1 VSRASLDAEVAIVG
15 AGVVG
20 LAAAAALARGGRSV
34 VVLERNRA
42 VALETTSRNSEVVH
56 AGIYYPAG
64 SLKAELCR
72 RGRAALYRRCREH
85 RIPHRRVG
93 KLIVATSTDEVEV
106 LERIRSTAAA
116 NQVPLELLE
125 AEAVSRLEPDVRALA
140 ALFSPESGIVDAH
153 AYARSFLAE
162 AESQGAVLALATDVE
177 ALERA
182 PHGWTLH
189 ARSGPSRELQ
199 RLRAAAVVN
208 AAGLAGDRIAE
219 LAGIDVDARGYRL
232 HFCKG
237 DYFSLAPGAPLSLG
251 RLVYPVPAGPG
262 LGIHAT
268 IDLGGRVRLG
278 PDAEFV
284 SEPRY
289 DVDPGKA
296 REFARSVARYLPG
309 LQSAWLSP
317 DYAGV
322 RPRLAGPGDAFA
334 DFVVCEESG
343 AGLPGLVS
351 CIGIESPGLTAASAI
366 ADRVVELLS

>member
-1 VSRASLDAEVAIVG
+1 MG

-20 LAAAAALARGGRSV
+20 LAAAAALARSGRSV

-72 RGRAALYRRCREH
+72 AGREQLYRRCRAH
-85 RIPHRRVG
+85 RIPHRRLG
-93 KLIVATSTDEVEV
+93 KLIVASSADEVAV
-106 LERIRSTAAA
+106 LERIQSTAAA
-116 NQVPLELLE
+116 NRVPLELLE
-125 AEAVSRLEPDVRALA
+125 ADEVSRLEPDVRAVA
-140 ALFSPESGIVDAH
+140 ALFSPESGIVDAL

-162 AESQGAVLALATDVE
+162 AESEGALLALETDVLG
-177 ALERA
+177 LEQGSG
-182 PHGWTLH
+182 GWTVR
-189 ARSGPSRELQ
+189 ARSGPSRQLQ
-199 RLRAAAVVN
+199 SLRCAAVVN
-208 AAGLAGDRIAE
+208 AGGLESDRIAE
-219 LAGIDVDARGYRL
+219 LAGIDVDACGYRL

-237 DYFSLAPGAPLSLG
+237 DYFSVSPGAALSLS
-251 RLVYPVPAGPG
+251 RLVYPVPAQAG

-284 SEPRY
+284 PEPHY
-289 DVDPGKA
+289 QVDPAKA
-296 REFARSVARYLPG
+296 ALFARAVAGYLPT
-309 LQSAWLSP
+309 LRVEWLEP
-317 DYAGV
+317 DSAGV
-322 RPRLAGPGDAFA
+322 RPRLAGPGVAFA
-334 DFVVCEESG
+334 DFVVREESN

>member
-1 VSRASLDAEVAIVG
+1 VSAAVLDADVAIVG

-20 LAAAAALARGGRSV
+20 LAAAAALARSGRSV

-42 VALETTSRNSEVVH
+42 VALETSSRNSEVVH

-72 RGRAALYRRCREH
+72 TGREALYRRCQAH
-85 RIPHRRVG
+85 RIPHRRIG
-93 KLIVATSTDEVEV
+93 KLIVATSADEVTV
-106 LERIRSTAAA
+106 LERIQATAAA
-116 NQVPLELLE
+116 NRVPLELLE
-125 AEAVSRLEPDVRALA
+125 ADAVRRLEPDVRALA
-140 ALFSPESGIVDAH
+140 ALVSPESGIVDAQ

-162 AESQGAVLALATDVE
+162 AESEGALLALETDVLG
-177 ALERA
+177 LEQSS
-182 PHGWTLH
+182 GVWTLR
-189 ARSGPSRELQ
+189 ARSGASRELQ
-199 RLRAAAVVN
+199 SLRCSAVVN
-208 AAGLAGDRIAE
+208 AAGLRGDWIAE
-219 LAGIDVDARGYRL
+219 LAGLDVDACGYRL

-237 DYFSLAPGAPLSLG
+237 DYFSLAPGAALSLS
-251 RLVYPVPAGPG
+251 RLIYPVPAQAG

-284 SEPRY
+284 PEPGY
-289 DVDPGKA
+289 AVDPGKA
-296 REFARSVARYLPG
+296 PLFARAAGRYLPA
-309 LQSAWLSP
+309 LRSEWLAP

-322 RPRLAGPGDAFA
+322 RPKLAGPGVAFA
-334 DFVVCEESG
+334 DFVVREEAR